1 MTDDEFKAA
10 LIGALGH
17 IGDGLHHIADA
28 THRIAD
34 AKEAEN
40 KALASEVGDLDEDQS
55 LSDPPPRTY
64 LSGRPI
70 R

>member
-10 LIGALGH
+10 LIGVLGY
-17 IGDGLHHIADA
+17 IGDGLHK
-28 THRIAD
+28 IAD
-34 AKEAEN
+34 AKITENELLAEDTG
-40 KALASEVGDLDEDQS
+40 ADI
-55 LSDPPPRTY
+55 PPATD